1 MSEEAWRQIEFPGV
15 FDMPCNGRK
24 LDQDALLTEGLPN
37 QSVSVNSADYLNNG
51 LCGLQVEMMRKRF
64 GRNELSPPPKTPW
77 WKDLISGFQDPTI
90 RILLIAALISLVI
103 TAIERSVFNNTDAG
117 YFDSLGIFLAVGLAT
132 LIAFFS
138 QRKSNRA
145 FELLNKIRDDI
156 PTKVFRDGQI
166 DNIPIGEIVVG
177 DLIKIDSG
185 DKIPADG
192 VLLSSHGI
200 HVNQSMLT
208 GESAPVGK
216 DVYREKRDI
225 NEIRTSVKSDS
236 LSFLARGT
244 AVVDGSGLMCALWTG
259 DETQM
264 GQIAKKLGEQA
275 NSEDETPLVQKL
287 ARLAVQISTAGV
299 IGALTIFGVMTL
311 EDLTQTP
318 LLDSLKEEKVI
329 FLPLV
334 FTAFLI
340 AFFLTRF
347 LLRHLF
353 PEMGLRIRSIPGKTA
368 ILAPF
373 FLGFLAIGVGLLGM
387 TQSPDQAVYGI
398 ALLRETLMAFVVA
411 VTIIV
416 VAVPEGLPMMVTMSL
431 ALNMRKMV
439 RQNCLVRRL
448 VASETIGS
456 ATVICTDK
464 TGTLTE
470 NQMKPGLVFL
480 DGREFI
486 PDRFDRLEG
495 SAAWERL
502 SIGIA
507 INCRAMLR
515 FTPGTK
521 KGCDEVT
528 GIGNITEAALLSF
541 LYELGIDYRT
551 LQKDWNSFVE
561 LGHNSERKMSLTAG
575 IFRDESILFIK
586 GAPEKI
592 LARCS
597 SVLID
602 GVERPLEQERE
613 KINEFLISASRGAHR
628 VLAFAEKRI
637 FNQDL
642 AAPEDEGKWLEESEC
657 RLIGLVGLTDPI
669 RPEAVSSIQKC
680 HEAHIRVKMITGDAP
695 ETARAIAESVG
706 IPADAP
712 DSILT
717 SAEFNEIPDERLFE
731 EIDRIRVLARA
742 TPFDKLRLVNA
753 LHRRGDVVA
762 MTGDGIN
769 DAPALKAADVGISMG
784 KNGTELAKD
793 ASDIILIDDN
803 FKSIVTG
810 VLWGRTLFQNIR
822 RFVQFQLSVNVTALL
837 CALIGPILHVPLPL
851 TVTQL
856 LWINIIMDTFAA
868 LALST
873 EPPRPQTLKERPI
886 SRSASI
892 ITGTM
897 GLTIL
902 SSAVYQTLILFL
914 ALFGGWFVDVNHCYD
929 ISIPIANPDYL
940 HINKQALTVFFT
952 LFVMFQFWH
961 TFNCRSLRA
970 EESGFRFVTGN
981 PSFIFIIT
989 TIAAVQI
996 IMVQLPPVGNFFRTE
1011 PLCLSQWISIIL
1023 LAFTIVPF
1031 VKMCRFAASIYSK
1044 FQHTDTETI

>member
-1 MSEEAWRQIEFPGV
+1 
-15 FDMPCNGRK
+15 MPCKGHK
-24 LDQDALLTEGLPN
+24 LDQDALSTEGLSN
-37 QSVSVNSADYLNNG
+37 QSVTANSADYLSNG
-51 LCGLQVEMMRKRF
+51 LSGLQVETMRKRF
-64 GRNELSPPPKTPW
+64 GRNELSPPQKTPW
-77 WKDLISGFQDPTI
+77 WKDLICGFRDPTI
-90 RILLIAALISLVI
+90 RILLIAAVISMVI
-103 TAIERSVFNNTDAG
+103 TAIERSVFNNTDTG

-156 PTKVFRDGQI
+156 PIKVFRDGQI

-192 VLLSSHGI
+192 VLLTSHGI

-208 GESAPVGK
+208 GESAPVRK
-216 DVYREKRDI
+216 DEYREKRNI
-225 NEIRTSVKSDS
+225 NEIRTSVKPNAP
-236 LSFLARGT
+236 SFLARGT
-244 AVVDGSGLMCALWTG
+244 AVVDGSGLMCAAWIG

-264 GQIAKKLGEQA
+264 GQIARKLGEQA
-275 NSEDETPLVQKL
+275 SSENETPLVQKL
-287 ARLAVQISTAGV
+287 ARLAAQISTAGV
-299 IGALTIFGVMTL
+299 IGALTIFGVMTV
-311 EDLTQTP
+311 EDLIQTP

-329 FLPLV
+329 ILPLV

-340 AFFLTRF
+340 SFFMARF
-347 LLRHLF
+347 LLRHFF
-353 PEMGLRIRSIPGKTA
+353 PEIGLRIRSFPGKVA

-373 FLGFLAIGVGLLGM
+373 FLAFFAIGLGLLGT
-387 TQSPDQAVYGI
+387 TQSPDQALYGI

-470 NQMKPGLVFL
+470 NRMKPGLVFL

-515 FTPGTK
+515 FAPGSEK
-521 KGCDEVT
+521 SHDEVT
-528 GIGNITEAALLSF
+528 GVGNITEAALLSF
-541 LYELGIDYRT
+541 LYGLGIDYRT

-575 IFRDESILFIK
+575 VFRGESTLFIK

-592 LARCS
+592 LMRCS

-602 GVERPLEQERE
+602 GADLPLEQERE
-613 KINEFLISASRGAHR
+613 KINEFLLSASSGAHR

-637 FNQDL
+637 PDRDF
-642 AAPEDEGKWLEESEC
+642 AAQEDEGEWLEESGC

-669 RPEAVSSIQKC
+669 RPEAVSSIREC
-680 HEAHIRVKMITGDAP
+680 HEAHIQVKMITGDAP
-695 ETARAIAESVG
+695 ETAKAIAESVG
-706 IPADAP
+706 IQADAP
-712 DSILT
+712 ESILT
-717 SAEFNEIPDERLFE
+717 STEFNEIPDEQLSE
-731 EIDRIRVLARA
+731 EIDRIHVLARA

-793 ASDIILIDDN
+793 ASDIVLIDDN

-822 RFVQFQLSVNVTALL
+822 RFVQFQLSVNAAALL
-837 CALIGPILHVPLPL
+837 CAFIGPVVHVPIPL

-873 EPPRPQTLKERPI
+873 EPPRPQTLKEKPI

-902 SSAVYQTLILFL
+902 SSAIYQTLILFL

-929 ISIPIANPDYL
+929 TSIPIANPDYI

-961 TFNCRSLRA
+961 AFNCRSLHA
-970 EESGFRFVTGN
+970 EESGFRLITGN

-996 IMVQLPPVGNFFRTE
+996 IMVQFPPIGNFFRTE
-1011 PLCLSQWISIIL
+1011 PLSLSQWVSIIMV
-1023 LAFTIVPF
+1023 AFTIVPF
-1031 VKMCRFAASIYSK
+1031 VKLCRFAASLCSQ
-1044 FQHTDTETI
+1044 FQHTNMKTA